1 MFLGP
6 RPCFDEVALYW
17 LSTSSGVKI
26 TQQGFYFYDTPITHA
41 TKTYACPRTLGALCN
56 HTNTVFLP
64 CTNEPLIPVTD
75 VQSPFDRFWK
85 WESKCRKTPTLSN
98 EYHVTPCDLQR
109 GTMLLWS
116 DGQLS
121 VQYEMELPYWPN
133 LIMLLII
140 VWLVINL
147 GESIALVLDVHGVRA
162 HNHSTAFLCLT
173 LVVLVTVYTPSETW
187 VTPSETAL
195 YWVAVVYIVMYSLY
209 HIKNTNTINVIVGSL
224 VLVSSRMYESHETPY
239 VAALLFLVATR
250 FVQKVVISDWYKLVS
265 TPCGDNWFT
274 WVRLFFMANDIVL
287 FVLYYMYAFEASM
300 QDPLQAQLFMV
311 GLLFAATGL
320 GVMIGGYTREK
331 MKAVGKGDKAAV
343 PQKP

>member
-121 VQYEMELPYWPN
+121 VQYEMESLPHEFWTTQCGSGTDPQP
-133 LIMLLII
+133 
-140 VWLVINL
+140 
-147 GESIALVLDVHGVRA
+147 
-162 HNHSTAFLCLT
+162 STT
-173 LVVLVTVYTPSETW
+173 
-187 VTPSETAL
+187 TACGMRGGP
-195 YWVAVVYIVMYSLY
+195 VA
-209 HIKNTNTINVIVGSL
+209 
-224 VLVSSRMYESHETPY
+224 
-239 VAALLFLVATR
+239 
-250 FVQKVVISDWYKLVS
+250 W
-265 TPCGDNWFT
+265 
-274 WVRLFFMANDIVL
+274 
-287 FVLYYMYAFEASM
+287 
-300 QDPLQAQLFMV
+300 
-311 GLLFAATGL
+311 
-320 GVMIGGYTREK
+320 
-331 MKAVGKGDKAAV
+331 
-343 PQKP
+343 